1 MGSGSREDGDD
12 VDSSSENFNGADI
25 LKPIGALGLS
35 SSMLF
40 MGSKSMLNFQ
50 LNLMES
56 EGVGKVLSNPRIVTL
71 NNREATI
78 LSGDSVSVPTATAD
92 KMSLQSVNTGVSI
105 KAKPHIVSTSDETS
119 KEADIIL
126 EISIENSSLGSDLER
141 R

>member
-1 MGSGSREDGDD
+1 MVMMLTPARQ
-12 VDSSSENFNGADI
+12 NFNGADI

-105 KAKPHIVSTSDETS
+105 KAKCTHSIHI
-119 KEADIIL
+119 
-126 EISIENSSLGSDLER
+126 
-141 R
+141 